1 MGRIAIIAGR
11 GQAMAWYRCW
21 IVVLACILAGCNDTR
36 SPESAEP
43 TAVSLVATTL
53 PPSSIAAQLHQGD
66 LAKIRT
72 LGQLRI
78 LVHLGARRHLP
89 RSDYASNPHLVWLER
104 FAKQQGLELRLVA
117 VDNFADLI
125 PALLEGQGDVIA
137 SNMTVLPERK
147 RDVNFTL
154 PVDTTREFVVARAT
168 DPISARSDLAGR
180 TVAVQPDTSF
190 AITAAQLQARHPELQ
205 IESVDPSL
213 GNEALLD
220 QIAAGSIDLGIADG
234 NYLRSAS
241 QYRDDVRAA
250 FPVSI
255 SRDIA
260 WAVRPSAID
269 LLGELNRFISLEK
282 PFRSMVVSSDADL
295 GKIIERGTLRVA
307 MRNNMASYFL
317 WRGQLYGFEYE
328 LARRFADHHNLTLQI
343 VTFDDYSQVF
353 NLLREGRVDV
363 VAAFLTPTP
372 WRAAINVAYSR
383 PYHYSSEIL
392 VARPDSVVTELDQL
406 NTRIIETRKSSSYW
420 QTLQDLIRKGTILR
434 LRAAPEDLDTEQLI
448 DEVGMGN
455 IDLTVA
461 DSHILDLEL
470 RWRNDVTAS
479 LSLTGPR
486 PHSWATRDNN
496 PELLH
501 AIDQFFLQE
510 YGGDFHQRAI
520 ERYFASPRNRALG
533 SSFPGQELQPES
545 LSRYDELIRRYA
557 SLYQFDW
564 RLITAQVSWESGFDP
579 LHESFD
585 GAQGLL
591 QILPQTALALGFE
604 NILEPDSGLHAGV
617 EYMARLRAQ
626 LPDSIDPDQRDWFT
640 LAAYNAGMGHVE
652 DAMVLAKRIGK
663 DPSQWFGHVDQA
675 MLLLSQPSYA
685 RRARFGMVKG
695 IEPVTYVKNVRD
707 KYYDYVAASGQTPID
722 TPARAVSQ

>member
-1 MGRIAIIAGR
+1 MGRIASIIRHSLA
-11 GQAMAWYRCW
+11 AAWFRCW
-21 IVVLACILAGCNDTR
+21 IVVLVCILAGCNDTR
-36 SPESAEP
+36 SPEPTEQTVGAVDASA
-43 TAVSLVATTL
+43 L
-53 PPSSIAAQLHQGD
+53 PPSPIAAQLHQGD
-66 LAKIRT
+66 LAEIRS

-78 LVHLGARRHLP
+78 LVHHGAGRHLP

-117 VDNFADLI
+117 VDNFADLV

-147 RDVNFTL
+147 RNVNFTL
-154 PVDTTREFVVARAT
+154 PLDTSREYVVTRAN
-168 DPISARSDLAGR
+168 DPLSARSDLAGR

-190 AITAAQLQARHPELQ
+190 AITAAQLQARHPELEL
-205 IESVDPSL
+205 ESADASL

-220 QIAAGSIDLGIADG
+220 KIAAGSIDLSIADG

-250 FPVSI
+250 FPVTI
-255 SRDIA
+255 NRDIA
-260 WAVRPSAID
+260 WAVRPGAIN
-269 LLGELNRFISLEK
+269 LLGELNRFISREK
-282 PFRSMVVSSDADL
+282 PFRPMVVKSDADL
-295 GKIIERGTLRVA
+295 GTILERGTLRVA

-328 LARRFADHHNLTLQI
+328 LAKRFADHHNLTLQI

-353 NLLREGRVDV
+353 DLLREGRVDV

-392 VARPDSVVTELDQL
+392 VTRPGSTVTELDQL
-406 NTRIIETRKSSSYW
+406 NTRIIEVRKSSSYW
-420 QTLQDLIRKGTILR
+420 QTLQNLILKGTILR
-434 LRAAPEDLDTEQLI
+434 LRAAPENLDTEQLI
-448 DEVGMGN
+448 DEVGKGN

-520 ERYFASPRNRALG
+520 ERYFATPRNRALA
-533 SSFPGQELQPES
+533 SSLSGQELQPGS

-564 RLITAQVSWESGFDP
+564 RLITAQVSCESGFDP

-604 NILEPDSGLHAGV
+604 NILEPDGGLHAGLK
-617 EYMARLRAQ
+617 YMAQLRAQ

-640 LAAYNAGMGHVE
+640 LAAYNAGIGHVE
-652 DAMVLAKRIGK
+652 DAMALAQRRGD
-663 DPSQWFGHVDQA
+663 DPNQWFDHVEQA

-707 KYYDYVAASGQTPID
+707 KYYDYLAASGQTPIA
-722 TPARAVSQ
+722 TPARAASQ